1 MISNQQ
7 TNVKIIDFSAW
18 VKIQKKKKKA
28 SDFLHKNK
36 IKETK
41 KTFKYNLKFIYGF
54 LKNI

>member
-18 VKIQKKKKKA
+18 VKIQKKKKA

>member
-7 TNVKIIDFSAW
+7 TNVKIIDFSDG
-18 VKIQKKKKKA
+18 VKKKKKKKKA